1 MEWRERLAGIPGEL
15 GVYCHIPGR
24 PLFLYDADRPL
35 VAASVIKLP
44 ILVEA
49 FRALGAGE
57 LFPDELVTIRRED
70 KLPSCGA
77 LSYMH
82 DSLQVTVRDLLEL
95 MIILS
100 DNTATNLVLDRVG
113 LERVNE
119 TMRQMEIPGIRL
131 RRKLFDGEASSRG
144 LENTVT
150 ARGIGALLERLQA
163 RTLLGDPWDG
173 EMLQILRD

>member
-1 MEWRERLAGIPGEL
+1 MDQNRILDRLKALPGFIGFYYKNLATGDSFSLHEND
-15 GVYCHIPGR
+15 
-24 PLFLYDADRPL
+24 LFES
-35 VAASVIKLP
+35 ASVIKLP

-82 DSLQVTVRDLLEL
+82 DGLQVTVRDLLEL

-131 RRKLFDGEASSRG
+131 RNAG
-144 LENTVT
+144 
-150 ARGIGALLERLQA
+150 
-163 RTLLGDPWDG
+163 
-173 EMLQILRD
+173 